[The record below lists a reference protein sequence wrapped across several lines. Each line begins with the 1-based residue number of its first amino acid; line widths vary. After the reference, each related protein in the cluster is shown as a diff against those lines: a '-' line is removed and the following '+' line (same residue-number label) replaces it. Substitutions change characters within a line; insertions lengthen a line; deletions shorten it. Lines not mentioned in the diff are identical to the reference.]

1 MFSLMG
7 EGKPLEQLAREALL
21 SSPASGISD
30 NWSKGARDDLVEQ
43 GLLLSHSHQKFHS
56 ANLGEAARHAK
67 ANISASSATTASSAL
82 PTP

>member
-43 GLLLSHSHQKFHS
+43 GLLLSHSHQKFS
-56 ANLGEAARHAK
+56 LGQFG
-67 ANISASSATTASSAL
+67 
-82 PTP
+82 